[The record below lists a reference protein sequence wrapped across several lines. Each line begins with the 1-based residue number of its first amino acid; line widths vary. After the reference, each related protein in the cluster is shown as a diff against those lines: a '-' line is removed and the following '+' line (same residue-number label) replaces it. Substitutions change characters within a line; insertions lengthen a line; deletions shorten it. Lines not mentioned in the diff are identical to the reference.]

1 MKGDPDYLLREI
13 FIAVVCILLM
23 LFTSLMGY
31 AIETV
36 SASKIRSLDDE
47 IYDGR
52 KKRLLGLLDKPFKHK
67 VTDQLIRLAL
77 FAGGLAA
84 LLVID
89 YRNIYYKI
97 LAAVIYT
104 AAAVSFGTVFPMKTA
119 AQHAEGLALSLSG
132 LQKALDVVFTPLTA
146 VLTGIADIF
155 LKIFGQ
161 STTAMPREF
170 SEDDVMQM
178 LEVGQKSGQINEE
191 GRKMIGSIFRFD
203 DELAYEI
210 MTPRTDVF
218 MIDIND
224 PQEEYL
230 DDVMSLRYS
239 RIPVC
244 EGDIDNI
251 IGILNIK
258 DYLIKARQ
266 EGFGSVDIRAILRK
280 PYLVPETKNIDSLF
294 MEMREDKQHISVL
307 IDEYGGFSGI
317 VTMEDIIEEIVGD
330 IDDEY
335 DVEDEVIEQTG
346 ENEYVADGSVS
357 LDDINNTL
365 GTDLESETSETIGGF
380 IIDLMGEIP
389 GPSSLGK
396 EIKFENISFYVMSVK
411 DRRIEQVRIVLHKD
425 EEKADE
431 NEEENSSEP
440 EDSGV
445 AAGDD

>member
-13 FIAVVCILLM
+13 FIAAACILVM
-23 LFTSLMGY
+23 LFIGLMGD
-31 AIETV
+31 AMDTV

-52 KKRLLGLLDKPFKHK
+52 KKRLLGLLDKPYKHK
-67 VTDQLIRLAL
+67 VTDQLLRLA
-77 FAGGLAA
+77 FFSAGLTA
-84 LLVID
+84 LLVVD
-89 YRNIYYKI
+89 YRNIYYKL
-97 LAAVIYT
+97 LAAVIYV
-104 AAAVSFGTVFPMKTA
+104 AAAVSFGAIFPMKTA
-119 AQHAEGLALSLSG
+119 TQHAEGLALSLSG
-132 LQKALDVVFTPLTA
+132 LQKALDVVFTPLT
-146 VLTGIADIF
+146 VLLTGIADIF

-161 STTAMPREF
+161 STAAMQREF

-224 PQEEYL
+224 PQDEYL

-346 ENEYVADGSVS
+346 ENEYVADGSVP
-357 LDDINNTL
+357 LDDINSTL
-365 GTDLESETSETIGGF
+365 GTDLESETSETVGGF

-389 GPSSLGK
+389 GPANIGK
-396 EIKFENISFYVMSVK
+396 EIRFENISFYVLSVK
-411 DRRIEQVRIVLHKD
+411 DRRIEQVRIVLHGDD
-425 EEKADE
+425 ESAGDE
-431 NEEENSSEP
+431 AEDASAP
-440 EDSGV
+440 EDGDV
-445 AAGDD
+445 AAGGD